1 MVAVERTKTSSQSK
15 MEEVQARHRKEN
27 KDLQNKITGMK
38 KQATKSTRKEINS
51 RCNSLQES
59 LTEKHVQE
67 IQELEKDKEDSSTGA
82 LNEVTPEELLL
93 ELENADEKDS
103 VSAVEAIN
111 APVKKRRNRQKEKL
125 AKRDAEVQRI
135 KEEAGREA
143 AQQPDLKKMEQEAID
158 QLCDFKKLKP
168 FDIQPDGHC
177 LFASVLDQ
185 LTMRH
190 NRSDLDIHQLRS
202 LACQYMRENKEDFI
216 PYLFNEETMEL
227 QGIDEYTKEMETTAK
242 WGGELEILAL
252 AKSFNCPISVLMSG
266 RPLHVVNED
275 SEKPELKLVYYKHS
289 YALGEHYNSL
299 RDV

>member
-93 ELENADEKDS
+93 ELEIADEKDS

-266 RPLHVVNED
+266 RPLHVVNEG